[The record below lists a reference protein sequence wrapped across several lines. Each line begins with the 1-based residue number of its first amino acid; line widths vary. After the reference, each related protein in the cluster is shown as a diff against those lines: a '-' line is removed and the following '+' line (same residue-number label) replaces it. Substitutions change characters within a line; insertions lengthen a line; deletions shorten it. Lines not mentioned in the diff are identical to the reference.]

1 MRLFVAEFHKRD
13 VEIFIVGGA
22 VRNALLGSKP
32 ADFDFATSA
41 PAEEVMTFFSRV
53 VATGIDHGTVT
64 VLYRGWSFEVTT
76 YRAEGAY
83 SDHRRPD
90 TVVFGVNVFEDLKR
104 RDFTINAMALD
115 PAAKRFLDPH
125 GGERDLSNRV
135 IRAIGRPTERFHE
148 DALRMMRAVRFAAQL
163 HFEITPETSDAISA
177 RADDLRHVSIERVT
191 EEMNKILLSPSPAR
205 GLRMLHELR
214 LLPVFLPELAAGV
227 GVEQRGEHRYDVFE
241 HSIRACQNAPAEIH
255 LRLAALL
262 HDVAKPATLKVGPD
276 GARTFHGHDQVGSE
290 LAEAALKRM
299 KYPTSTV
306 KRVVHLIRHHMF
318 SYSPEWSDAAVR
330 RFIARVGEDH
340 IKDIVELRKA
350 DSSAITGSPPATKM
364 VVELLDRV
372 NGEIEAGRAF
382 TIRDLAVNGN
392 DLMHYGIPG
401 GPVIGVILRELLQTV
416 VDDPSQNERA
426 RLIAIAKK
434 LYTERIDGR

>member
-1 MRLFVAEFHKRD
+1 
-13 VEIFIVGGA
+13 
-22 VRNALLGSKP
+22 
-32 ADFDFATSA
+32 
-41 PAEEVMTFFSRV
+41 
-53 VATGIDHGTVT
+53 
-64 VLYRGWSFEVTT
+64 
-76 YRAEGAY
+76 
-83 SDHRRPD
+83 
-90 TVVFGVNVFEDLKR
+90 
-104 RDFTINAMALD
+104 
-115 PAAKRFLDPH
+115 
-125 GGERDLSNRV
+125 
-135 IRAIGRPTERFHE
+135 
-148 DALRMMRAVRFAAQL
+148 
-163 HFEITPETSDAISA
+163 
-177 RADDLRHVSIERVT
+177 
-191 EEMNKILLSPSPAR
+191 
-205 GLRMLHELR
+205 
-214 LLPVFLPELAAGV
+214 
-227 GVEQRGEHRYDVFE
+227 
-241 HSIRACQNAPAEIH
+241 
-255 LRLAALL
+255 
-262 HDVAKPATLKVGPD
+262 
-276 GARTFHGHDQVGSE
+276 
-290 LAEAALKRM
+290 
-299 KYPTSTV
+299 
-306 KRVVHLIRHHMF
+306 MF